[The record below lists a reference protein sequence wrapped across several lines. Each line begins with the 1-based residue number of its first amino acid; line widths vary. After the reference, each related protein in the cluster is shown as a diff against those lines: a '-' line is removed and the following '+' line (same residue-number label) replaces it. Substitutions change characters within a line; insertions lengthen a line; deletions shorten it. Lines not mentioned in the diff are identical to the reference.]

1 MLRDRDG
8 ENLREHLIRTA
19 ARLLDER
26 GSAGLAVRDI
36 AREAQVADG
45 ALYNYFEDKDDLL
58 AQALLA
64 HVATVMSETP
74 RMPEA
79 GTGTVAEN
87 LTVFIDR
94 GMASLYRV
102 VPAFAGL
109 MSQPGVLRRFH
120 EMVGGDQAFAAPAG
134 EQDQGREP
142 GQAGPEGVAETR
154 RPGSG
159 TRPDRDQE
167 QPGRG
172 RPGAR
177 PASRAACR
185 RSCCTTCGV
194 NVSSAGSTPA
204 PTSTPR
210 PPWSWAPFTA
220 RCCPG
225 SCSPRPAPGP
235 TPRPASRPSW
245 PGPPCAAWTPGRPDS
260 CPGVY
265 LPAAR
270 VRARAPGARARHE
283 RRANSDPAR

>member
-45 ALYNYFEDKDDLL
+45 ALYNYFEDKEDLL

-64 HVATVMSETP
+64 HVATVMNEVP

-94 GMASLYRV
+94 GMESLYRV

-134 EQDQGREP
+134 GEEP
-142 GQAGPEGVAETR
+142 GGDEPERQAGPREPRSLPDILLHYLQGEQQL
-154 RPGSG
+154 
-159 TRPDRDQE
+159 RPDRRRRRPRRCHLADRG
-167 QPGRG
+167 GRP
-172 RPGAR
+172 RPGA
-177 PASRAACR
+177 
-185 RSCCTTCGV
+185 
-194 NVSSAGSTPA
+194 
-204 PTSTPR
+204 
-210 PPWSWAPFTA
+210 
-220 RCCPG
+220 
-225 SCSPRPAPGP
+225 APGP
-235 TPRPASRPSW
+235 VRPAGRPARHPARPRGAAGQDGPARPGAPERPDRATW
-245 PGPPCAAWTPGRPDS
+245 PGDLAA
-260 CPGVY
+260 
-265 LPAAR
+265 
-270 VRARAPGARARHE
+270 
-283 RRANSDPAR
+283 

>member
-109 MSQPGVLRRFH
+109 MSQPGVLPRFH
-120 EMVGGDQAFAAPAG
+120 EMVGGDQAFAASGAAEAAPADEQAG
-134 EQDQGREP
+134 EPRSLPEILLHYLRGERQLGRIDSGADLDAATSLVVGAIHGQVLPRVLFAPPGLPARYPARPRGAAGQD
-142 GQAGPEGVAETR
+142 
-154 RPGSG
+154 RPA
-159 TRPDRDQE
+159 
-167 QPGRG
+167 
-172 RPGAR
+172 RPGA
-177 PASRAACR
+177 PDALT
-185 RSCCTTCGV
+185 RSF
-194 NVSSAGSTPA
+194 
-204 PTSTPR
+204 PR
-210 PPWSWAPFTA
+210 
-220 RCCPG
+220 
-225 SCSPRPAPGP
+225 
-235 TPRPASRPSW
+235 
-245 PGPPCAAWTPGRPDS
+245 GRS
-260 CPGVY
+260 
-265 LPAAR
+265 PAAR
-270 VRARAPGARARHE
+270 VRARALRARARNE
-283 RRANSDPAR
+283 RRASSDPAR

>member
-45 ALYNYFEDKDDLL
+45 ALYNYFEDKEDLL

-64 HVATVMSETP
+64 HVATVMNEVP

-94 GMASLYRV
+94 GMESLYRV

-134 EQDQGREP
+134 GEEPGGDEQSVADPREP
-142 GQAGPEGVAETR
+142 R
-154 RPGSG
+154 SL
-159 TRPDRDQE
+159 PDILLHYLQGERQ
-167 QPGRG
+167 RG
-172 RPGAR
+172 RIDARADLDAATSLIVGAVHGQVLPRVLFAPPGVR
-177 PASRAACR
+177 PATPPGLAAQLARTALRGLEPRA
-185 RSCCTTCGV
+185 T
-194 NVSSAGSTPA
+194 
-204 PTSTPR
+204 
-210 PPWSWAPFTA
+210 
-220 RCCPG
+220 
-225 SCSPRPAPGP
+225 
-235 TPRPASRPSW
+235 
-245 PGPPCAAWTPGRPDS
+245 
-260 CPGVY
+260 
-265 LPAAR
+265 
-270 VRARAPGARARHE
+270 
-283 RRANSDPAR
+283 

>member
-1 MLRDRDG
+1 MSPRKPAVLRDRDG

-94 GMASLYRV
+94 GMESLYRV

-120 EMVGGDQAFAAPAG
+120 EMVGGNQAFAAPAG
-134 EQDQGREP
+134 GAEPEVEDSPEPRSLPDILLHYLRGERQLGRIDADADLDAATSLIVGAVHGQVLPRVLFAPP
-142 GQAGPEGVAETR
+142 G
-154 RPGSG
+154 
-159 TRPDRDQE
+159 
-167 QPGRG
+167 
-172 RPGAR
+172 
-177 PASRAACR
+177 
-185 RSCCTTCGV
+185 
-194 NVSSAGSTPA
+194 
-204 PTSTPR
+204 
-210 PPWSWAPFTA
+210 
-220 RCCPG
+220 
-225 SCSPRPAPGP
+225 
-235 TPRPASRPSW
+235 SRPSTP
-245 PGPPCAAWTPGRPDS
+245 PGLAAQ
-260 CPGVY
+260 
-265 LPAAR
+265 LAR
-270 VRARAPGARARHE
+270 TALRGLEPRT
-283 RRANSDPAR
+283 S